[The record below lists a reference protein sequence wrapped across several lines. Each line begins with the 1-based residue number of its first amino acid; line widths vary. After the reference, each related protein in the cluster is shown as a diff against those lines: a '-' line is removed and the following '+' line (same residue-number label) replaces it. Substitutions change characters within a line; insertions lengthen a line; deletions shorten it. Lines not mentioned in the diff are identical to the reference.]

1 MRATGRTARLLL
13 SIALALAAS
22 GCGGGGGG
30 NDGGVVGPQ
39 TASFAAADPT
49 PPADSIS
56 LQQGTRAGLVVNVLV
71 SATDVPDFF
80 GGGFRLTYDPS
91 VVRFESSSST
101 GSFLRDAPFDGA
113 GAGLQFLVD
122 SSTPGVLVVAAT
134 RLQNAG
140 GTAPGVDVTGTR
152 TLISLQFRLLLGT
165 AGSPVT
171 LPAPQREARDSQ
183 GSPLALTWH
192 AGAFLAN

>member
-1 MRATGRTARLLL
+1 MRATGRTSRLLL

-71 SATDVPDFF
+71 SATDVADFF
-80 GGGFRLTYDPS
+80 GAGFRLTYDPS
-91 VVRFESSSST
+91 FVRFESSSST
-101 GSFLRDAPFDGA
+101 TSFLRDAPFDGPLA
-113 GAGLQFLVD
+113 ELQFLVD
-122 SSTPGVLVVAAT
+122 SSTPGVLNVAAT
-134 RLQNAG
+134 RQQNQAG
-140 GTAPGVDVTGTR
+140 NAPGVDVSGTR
-152 TLISLQFRLLLGT
+152 TLLSLQFRLLLDA

-171 LPAPQREARDSQ
+171 LPAQQREARDSQ
-183 GSPLALTWH
+183 GNALALTWH
-192 AGAFLAN
+192 AGSFFAD